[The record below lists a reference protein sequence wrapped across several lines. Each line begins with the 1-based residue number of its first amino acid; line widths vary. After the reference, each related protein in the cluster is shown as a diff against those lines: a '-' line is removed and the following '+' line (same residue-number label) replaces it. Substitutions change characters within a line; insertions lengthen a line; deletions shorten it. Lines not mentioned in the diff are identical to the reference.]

1 MRQALRMR
9 NSTPLPAPLDG
20 GPFAVAAAIDLGI
33 GRGRLRAADLVIP
46 FRGTRAPSAE
56 TPTVAMLAASYAS
69 LMPPHQLFSHWTAA
83 VLLGL
88 RLPEG
93 SSWRQ
98 GARSGL
104 DVAASAPHRAP
115 RRHAPRRH
123 GIRGHEIQPSVR
135 IWTIQT
141 GMRVT
146 SPVDTWIQL
155 TSQMSVDDLMVMGD
169 GLVGRNSPRAT
180 LPEPVAALELSANR
194 PVIARLREA
203 LVWIRARSNSARE
216 TMLRLVIVRGGLP
229 EPKVNAV
236 IRNSFGARIGRGDL
250 VYAKARVLVEYD
262 GTGHWDNDRQF
273 AVDIRRLNEFMEE
286 GWQVIRVDKALLAQT
301 ATLLGKVRTALEQSG
316 WTP

>member
-1 MRQALRMR
+1 MRQALRML

-20 GPFAVAAAIDLGI
+20 RPFAVAAAIELGI
-33 GRGRLRAADLVIP
+33 GGGRLRAADLVIP
-46 FRGTRAPSAE
+46 FRGMRASSAE

-69 LMPPHQLFSHWTAA
+69 LMLPHQLFSHWTAA

-104 DVAASAPHRAP
+104 DVAANAPHRAP
-115 RRHAPRRH
+115 RRH
-123 GIRGHEIQPSVR
+123 GVRGHEIQPSVR
-135 IWTIQT
+135 IWTLQN

-155 TSQMSVDDLMVMGD
+155 ASQMRVDDLIVMGD
-169 GLVGRNSPRAT
+169 GLVRRNSPRAT
-180 LPEPVAALELSANR
+180 LPKLVAAVELSANR
-194 PVIARLREA
+194 TGIARLREA
-203 LVWIRARSNSARE
+203 LVWIRARSDSARE

-229 EPKVNAV
+229 EPEVNAV
-236 IRNSFGARIGRGDL
+236 IRNSFGARIGHGDL

-262 GTGHWDNDRQF
+262 GAGHWDDDRQF
-273 AVDIRRLNEFMEE
+273 AVDIRRLDEFMEE
-286 GWQVIRVDKALLAQT
+286 GWRVIRVDKALMAQT